1 MAQQHAA
8 ARSHNLGSRSS
19 GNVMPLGDVQGLVN
33 TGAARAFDSLQE
45 IMERRPIKIPQL
57 VDTLDA
63 TLTILDV
70 STIFIYNISYSD
82 LK

>member
-8 ARSHNLGSRSS
+8 ARSRNLGSRSS
-19 GNVMPLGDVQGLVN
+19 SHGVPLVEVQGLIN
-33 TGAARAFDSLQE
+33 TGAARAFNSLQE

-57 VDTLDA
+57 VDTLDS

-70 STIFIYNISYSD
+70 RYFNYD
-82 LK
+82 L

>member
-8 ARSHNLGSRSS
+8 ARSRNLGSRSS
-19 GNVMPLGDVQGLVN
+19 NHGVPLVEVQGLIN
-33 TGAARAFDSLQE
+33 TGAARAFNSLQE

-57 VDTLDA
+57 VDTLDS

-70 STIFIYNISYSD
+70 SYSNYDLSIAIS
-82 LK
+82 

>member
-8 ARSHNLGSRSS
+8 ARSHNIGSRSS
-19 GNVMPLGDVQGLVN
+19 GIPLVDVQGLIN

-57 VDTLDA
+57 VDTLDS

-70 STIFIYNISYSD
+70 STIFIDNISYPD